1 MDEETKVKILKIH
14 DPAESVKTLD
24 SQTVEELASKTPVI
38 GFWKEARSG
47 EMNKIFRIMSSSCI
61 QICDKLNLFSDA
73 QNAGLYYNHSLINH
87 SCVPN
92 SLRSWV
98 MMDFKRQQVRAIMTI
113 EKNQEILVSYQS
125 NNELLCGSRV
135 FRRQKMLEMR
145 GFLCQCSECSLEGED
160 LEDNEKMREELREKE
175 AEIKQLLSS
184 DGSPRIPRRDLQKVM
199 KLAQRRV
206 KLMLKLNIRTAF
218 VAVMKEFYHLSVEAR
233 RQGISCENDPDI
245 YKREALKYAKMFG
258 DCYLYKFNNI

>member
-113 EKNQEILVSYQS
+113 EKNQEILVSWGKREFYADS
-125 NNELLCGSRV
+125 REL
-135 FRRQKMLEMR
+135 RRQKLLETQA
-145 GFLCQCSECSLEGED
+145 FLCVCSECSLEGED
-160 LEDNEKMREELREKE
+160 LEDNERKRAEIREKTE
-175 AEIKQLLSS
+175 EIVQLTDCDVNDVL
-184 DGSPRIPRRDLQKVM
+184 RNDLKKVM
-199 KLAQRRV
+199 KLSQRV
-206 KLMLKLNIRTAF
+206 TNLVQKLNIRAG
-218 VAVMKEFYHLSVEAR
+218 VVPAMIDFYRAATQAKR
-233 RQGISCENDPDI
+233 MGIPCKNDPVI
-245 YKREALKYAKMFG
+245 YKQEALKYAKMFG
-258 DCYLYKFNNI
+258 DDYLYYVSKY